1 MGLHMVSRIASPIQD
16 DWVKWIY
23 NDDGGANFQS
33 IDGDADGAFT
43 QRNTILVDLPHALS
57 RTLGRQMSSM
67 STYDVEYIRVELVNF
82 DDSNDNE
89 SGLSVSGHIYHWTP
103 SKHRV
108 DAMQM
113 ARKLETAYESTQ
125 VDEDSFLIST
135 EKDYKG
141 IRFNWDADNQVH
153 VPTQEGF
160 FGLQGAQWDLAEL
173 FDVYGDMQDN
183 PLIYQNALWNNRCGN
198 LNSQGFECSY
208 LNYTS
213 LAAENHFMPTS
224 HAFES
229 NHPISVLGG
238 LLAIDFTHSS
248 VDSSLNINDDDYLV
262 QVTVGVRGW
271 SDF

>member
-1 MGLHMVSRIASPIQD
+1 MVSRIASPLQQ

-23 NDDGGANFQS
+23 NDDSGANFQS

-57 RTLGRQMSSM
+57 RTFGRQMSSM

-82 DDSNDNE
+82 DDANDNE
-89 SGLSVSGHIYHWTP
+89 SGLSVSGHIYYWEP

-113 ARKLETAYESTQ
+113 ARQLENVYESTQ

-141 IRFNWDADNQVH
+141 LRFNWDADDQVH

-160 FGLQGAQWDLAEL
+160 SGLAGSQWDLQEL
-173 FDVYGDMQDN
+173 FNVYGAMQDN
-183 PLIYQNALWNNRCGN
+183 ANIYQNALWHNRCG
-198 LNSQGFECSY
+198 LQNSLGFETSY

-224 HAFES
+224 RAFES
-229 NHPISVLGG
+229 HKPISVLGG
-238 LLAIDFTHSS
+238 LLAIEFTHSS